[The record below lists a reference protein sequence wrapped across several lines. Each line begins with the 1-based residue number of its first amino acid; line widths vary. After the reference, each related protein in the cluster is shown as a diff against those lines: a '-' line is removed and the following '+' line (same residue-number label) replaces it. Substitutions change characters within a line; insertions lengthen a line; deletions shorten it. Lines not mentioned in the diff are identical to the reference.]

1 MKRISQAQEDKLLD
15 YLDGNLDAIAEKQ
28 FEDEISSNV
37 LLKTRLEE
45 LLAVNAL
52 FQNLSLEQPSK
63 NFTEQ
68 VMMKL
73 DTAPASSAWSIR
85 NGVLL
90 LIGVLAALGAISLLL
105 TTGIFDSTAT
115 INLNQS
121 ELPNKILREQL
132 PSFTL
137 SGKLMI
143 NIIILLNIV
152 LAWIVLDRTILR
164 PYFQRRMQA

>member
-15 YLDGNLDAIAEKQ
+15 YLDGNLDAIVEKQ

-45 LLAVNAL
+45 LRAMNAI

-73 DTAPASSAWSIR
+73 DSAPASSTWSIR

-90 LIGVLAALGAISLLL
+90 LVGVLAALGAISLLL
-105 TTGIFDSTAT
+105 TTGIFDSTTT